1 MKPEPRAEN
10 DRRLQPSAP
19 SQIARRP
26 DPSGPSTGLLSFYDR
41 LRRRM
46 MNAAERRGHRLGKPA
61 VEALLLVPDVFILLV
76 RLSLDKEVPAGA
88 RGLIAGALAY
98 FVLPFDLFP
107 EAVFG
112 AAGYLED
119 LVLASA
125 VLAQAFGGEL
135 EPYARKYWSGDLEL
149 RKVLHD
155 ITDSAQNLLGRNLY
169 ARLRRTLARRGIDLD
184 RADAKRIESG
194 VEARVAARGREVEPS
209 SDADS

>member
-1 MKPEPRAEN
+1 MEPEQGLERDSERGSKEVAARTRR
-10 DRRLQPSAP
+10 DRRV
-19 SQIARRP
+19 
-26 DPSGPSTGLLSFYDR
+26 GPSTGLLSYYDR

-46 MNAAERRGHRLGKPA
+46 MNAAERKNHRLGKPA

-98 FVLPFDLFP
+98 FVLPLDLFP

-135 EPYARKYWSGDLEL
+135 EPYARKYWSGDQEL

-155 ITDSAQNLLGRNLY
+155 IADSAQNLLGRNLY

-184 RADAKRIESG
+184 RADA
-194 VEARVAARGREVEPS
+194 ARGADAARRRDGAESRDGE
-209 SDADS
+209 A